1 MKPFL
6 LALLFAVAETHL
18 FADEPKKKDAPNQE
32 QSQELRR
39 KRLISLTSNDS
50 AHKPQTAT
58 MTVLSLNR
66 PLVIDGKRV
75 DYNDAGMV
83 SPTLPSTARRSAVV
97 AVAFSAIVPGAG
109 EFYAESYWRSAL
121 FFAAEMALWATA
133 IHYQNK
139 GRQGERDFVAF
150 ADGLAPTG
158 NGFANDG
165 RARWDAVR
173 FAERMSEIYT
183 TERFLNSGL
192 VSNANQIRQVAAEL
206 GTEQRLNEI
215 RNRDYRFLNAFE
227 RIAVSANVGATLSH
241 TLPPY
246 GDQQYYELIGK
257 YSEYAIGWYDY
268 DVNRM
273 NNLFEVHSST
283 YLQYASMR
291 GMANQNLKTASNF
304 FSLVVLNHA
313 LSAIDALIA
322 INQYNDRIRTSLHFQ
337 QDAMTQTI
345 YPSASVA
352 ISF

>member
-1 MKPFL
+1 MKFPFL
-6 LALLFAVAETHL
+6 ALILTLLLHNSNAE
-18 FADEPKKKDAPNQE
+18 EPKKTDLP
-32 QSQELRR
+32 RR
-39 KRLISLTSNDS
+39 ERLISLISNNSTDKHERL
-50 AHKPQTAT
+50 AMP
-58 MTVLSLNR
+58 VLSLNR
-66 PLVIDGKRV
+66 PLVIDGEYV
-75 DYNDAGMV
+75 AYNDAGVV
-83 SPTLPSTARRSAVV
+83 SAAMPLKPLRSPLI
-97 AVAFSAIVPGAG
+97 AVAFSAVVPGAG

-121 FFAAEMALWATA
+121 FFVAEVALWATA

-150 ADGLAPTG
+150 ADGLAPNG
-158 NGFANDG
+158 QGFANDG

-173 FAERMSEIYT
+173 FAERLSEIYT

-192 VSNANQIRQVAAEL
+192 VPNANQIRQMAAEL
-206 GTEQRLNEI
+206 GTPQRLNEI

-227 RIAVSANVGATLSH
+227 RIAVSAANNATLSH

-268 DVNRM
+268 DVSRMDNR
-273 NNLFEVHSST
+273 FEVHSAV

-313 LSAIDALIA
+313 LSAVDALIA
-322 INQYNDRIRTSLHFQ
+322 VNQYNDRIRTSLQFQ
-337 QDAMTQTI
+337 QDAMTQTL

>member
-1 MKPFL
+1 MFNFISMKASL
-6 LALLFAVAETHL
+6 LALLLAVSLSNAYAE
-18 FADEPKKKDAPNQE
+18 DPKKALKRD
-32 QSQELRR
+32 
-39 KRLISLTSNDS
+39 RLISLASNDS
-50 AHKPQTAT
+50 THKQPHLS

-66 PLVIDGKRV
+66 PLVIDGHRI

-83 SPTLPSTARRSAVV
+83 SPSIPLQKLRSPMV
-97 AVAFSAIVPGAG
+97 AIAFSAIVPGAG

-121 FFAAEMALWATA
+121 FFAAEVALWATA

-150 ADGLAPTG
+150 ADGLAPNG
-158 NGFANDG
+158 DGFANDDG
-165 RARWDAVR
+165 TRWDAVR
-173 FAERMSEIYT
+173 FAKRMSEIYT

-192 VSNANQIRQVAAEL
+192 VPNANQIRQLAAEL

-227 RIAVSANVGATLSH
+227 RIAVSAERNATLSH

-268 DVNRM
+268 DVSRM
-273 NNLFEVHSST
+273 NNLFEIHSAT

-313 LSAIDALIA
+313 LSAVDALIA
-322 INQYNDRIRTSLHFQ
+322 ANQYNDRIRTSIHFQ

-352 ISF
+352 VSF

>member
-1 MKPFL
+1 MKVFL
-6 LALLFAVAETHL
+6 LVLLLTLSLSNTYAE
-18 FADEPKKKDAPNQE
+18 DPKKALKRE
-32 QSQELRR
+32 
-39 KRLISLTSNDS
+39 RLISFFSNNS
-50 AHKPQTAT
+50 TYKHARYAMP
-58 MTVLSLNR
+58 VLSLNR
-66 PLVIDGKRV
+66 PLIIDGQRV
-75 DYNDAGMV
+75 EYDDAGLISPSVSTQALRTPFIGMV
-83 SPTLPSTARRSAVV
+83 
-97 AVAFSAIVPGAG
+97 FSAIVPGAG

-121 FFAAEMALWATA
+121 FFAAEVALWTVAL
-133 IHYQNK
+133 HYRNK
-139 GRQGERDFVAF
+139 GRQGEIDFVAF

-158 NGFANDG
+158 PGFANDG

-192 VSNANQIRQVAAEL
+192 VPNANQIRQMAAEL
-206 GTEQRLNEI
+206 GTPERLNEI

-227 RIAVSANVGATLSH
+227 RIAISAANNATLSH

-268 DVNRM
+268 DVTRMDNR
-273 NNLFEVHSST
+273 FEIHSRS

-313 LSAIDALIA
+313 LSALDALIA
-322 INQYNDRIRTSLHFQ
+322 VNQYNDRIRTSLQFQ
-337 QDAMTQTI
+337 QDAMMQTI

-352 ISF
+352 VSF

>member
-1 MKPFL
+1 MKASL
-6 LALLFAVAETHL
+6 LALLLAVSLFNAYAE
-18 FADEPKKKDAPNQE
+18 DPKNALKRE
-32 QSQELRR
+32 
-39 KRLISLTSNDS
+39 RLISLVSNDS
-50 AHKPQTAT
+50 THKHAEVGIA
-58 MTVLSLNR
+58 VLSLNR
-66 PLVIDGKRV
+66 PLVIDGQYIA
-75 DYNDAGMV
+75 YNDAGMI
-83 SPTLPSTARRSAVV
+83 SPSMPTRKLRTPVIGAV
-97 AVAFSAIVPGAG
+97 FSAIVPGAG

-121 FFAAEMALWATA
+121 FFAAEVALWATA

-150 ADGLAPTG
+150 ADGLAP
-158 NGFANDG
+158 NGAGLANDG

-192 VSNANQIRQVAAEL
+192 VSNANQIRQLAAEL

-227 RIAVSANVGATLSH
+227 RIAVSAANNATLSH

-268 DVNRM
+268 DVSRM
-273 NNLFEVHSST
+273 NNRFEIHSAT

-313 LSAIDALIA
+313 LSAVDALVA
-322 INQYNDRIRTSLHFQ
+322 VNQYNDRIRTSLQFQ

-352 ISF
+352 VSF

>member
-6 LALLFAVAETHL
+6 LALLFAVAETHV
-18 FADEPKKKDAPNQE
+18 FADEPKKQDEPTTTHSREIKRE
-32 QSQELRR
+32 
-39 KRLISLTSNDS
+39 RLISLVSNDS
-50 AHKPQTAT
+50 THKQKPMRVA
-58 MTVLSLNR
+58 VLSLNR
-66 PLVIDGKRV
+66 PLVIDGQYITY
-75 DYNDAGMV
+75 DDAGMV
-83 SPTLPSTARRSAVV
+83 SPSMPTQKLRTPIIAA
-97 AVAFSAIVPGAG
+97 AFSAIMPGAG

-121 FFAAEMALWATA
+121 FFAAELALWAAA

-150 ADGLAPTG
+150 ADGIAPTG

-192 VSNANQIRQVAAEL
+192 VPNANQIRQLAAEL
-206 GTEQRLNEI
+206 GTAPRLNEI
-215 RNRDYRFLNAFE
+215 GNRDYRFLNAFE
-227 RIAVSANVGATLSH
+227 RIAVSAQNNATLSH

-268 DVNRM
+268 DVNQM
-273 NNLFEVHSST
+273 NNRFEVHSST

-313 LSAIDALIA
+313 LSAVDALIA
-322 INQYNDRIRTSLHFQ
+322 VHQYNDRIRTSLHFQ

-352 ISF
+352 VSF

>member
-1 MKPFL
+1 MKAFL
-6 LALLFAVAETHL
+6 FALLFALVQAHIS
-18 FADEPKKKDAPNQE
+18 ADEPKKQNEPASTHSREIKRE
-32 QSQELRR
+32 
-39 KRLISLTSNDS
+39 RLISLASNDS
-50 AHKPQTAT
+50 THKQKPMRVA
-58 MTVLSLNR
+58 VLSLNR
-66 PLVIDGKRV
+66 PLVIDGQHITY
-75 DYNDAGMV
+75 DDAGMV
-83 SPTLPSTARRSAVV
+83 SPSMPTQKLRTPIIAA
-97 AVAFSAIVPGAG
+97 AFSAIVPGAG

-121 FFAAEMALWATA
+121 FFAAELALWATA

-139 GRQGERDFVAF
+139 GLQGERDFVAF
-150 ADGLAPTG
+150 ADGIAPTG

-165 RARWDAVR
+165 GARWDAVR
-173 FAERMSEIYT
+173 FAKRMSEIYT

-192 VSNANQIRQVAAEL
+192 VPNANQIRQVAAEL
-206 GTEQRLNEI
+206 GTAQRLNEI

-227 RIAVSANVGATLSH
+227 RIAVSAQNNATLSH

-268 DVNRM
+268 DVSKM
-273 NNLFEVHSST
+273 NNLFEIHSAT

-313 LSAIDALIA
+313 LSAVDALIA
-322 INQYNDRIRTSLHFQ
+322 TNQYNDRIRTSLQFQ

-352 ISF
+352 VSF